1 MIGPEYRGNPRGIVP
16 LWRARSV
23 TEYNHEL
30 LPPEPLDLPIVDSQ
44 ESLLDIIGY
53 LERFDR
59 EGAAGDKAEEEQH
72 LTSPV
77 TAKEDAQEEMLG
89 DAPIN

>member
-1 MIGPEYRGNPRGIVP
+1 MP

-23 TEYNHEL
+23 TLYNEEL

-44 ESLLDIIGY
+44 QSLVDILGY
-53 LERFDR
+53 LEGLDHA
-59 EGAAGDKAEEEQH
+59 GAAGKGEAEEEQH

-77 TAKEDAQEEMLG
+77 TEKG
-89 DAPIN
+89 DATEELLANTPINL